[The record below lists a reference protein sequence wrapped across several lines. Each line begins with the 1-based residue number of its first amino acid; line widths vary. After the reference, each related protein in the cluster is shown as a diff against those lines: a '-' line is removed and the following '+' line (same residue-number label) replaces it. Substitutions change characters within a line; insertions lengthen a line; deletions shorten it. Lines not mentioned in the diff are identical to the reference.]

1 MILSW
6 GKPTIGWKTSTNGQP
21 ASGSWT
27 IIDTPKENTTQL
39 TTSAG
44 DNVEAKEEGG
54 ELVDVMFKKNTY
66 TLEFDIFVKKG
77 GALPWADT
85 DGIVAGEYALE
96 ITPED
101 ADCVG
106 IQIDRC
112 TLRAEI
118 NYSSADGITVHYTAT
133 PLKPASGKMVKLL
146 ANGTA
151 PDTNGVSLNTNT
163 ATVEENDTVS
173 LTAAKT
179 PSSATVTWTSLD
191 TGVATVS
198 GGTITG
204 VAAGTT
210 AIIASIV
217 VGGVVYSDSCTV
229 TVVAAS

>member
-6 GKPTIGWKTSTNGQP
+6 GKPTISWKTSTNGQP

-27 IIDTPKENTTQL
+27 IIDTPKEDTTQL
-39 TTSAG
+39 TSSAG

-77 GALPWADT
+77 KALPWTDT
-85 DGIVAGEYALE
+85 DGIVSGEYAIE

-101 ADCVG
+101 QNCVG

-112 TLRAEI
+112 TLRAET
-118 NYSSADGITVHYTAT
+118 NYTSADGITVHYTAT

-146 ANGTA
+146 TNGTA
-151 PDTNGVSLNTNT
+151 PGTNGVSLSANT
-163 ATVEENDTVS
+163 ATVDENNSVM
-173 LTAAKT
+173 LTAAAS
-179 PSSATVTWTSLD
+179 PSSATVVWTSLD
-191 TGVATVS
+191 TSVATVNA
-198 GGTITG
+198 GTVTG
-204 VAAGTT
+204 IAEGTT

-217 VGGVVYSDSCTV
+217 VDGVVYSDSCIV
-229 TVVAAS
+229 TVNANV